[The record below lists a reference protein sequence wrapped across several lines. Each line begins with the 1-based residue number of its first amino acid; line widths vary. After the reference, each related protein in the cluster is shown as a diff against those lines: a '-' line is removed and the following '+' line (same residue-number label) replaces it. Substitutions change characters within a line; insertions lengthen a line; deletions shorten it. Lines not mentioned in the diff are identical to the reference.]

1 MAEEQTF
8 FQRGNADGQQAH
20 EKMLNNANYQGN
32 VSQNHNEI
40 LSDTCQNGYHQKKK
54 KKNPTTNVDQDVEKR
69 EPSYTVGGNVNL
81 FSHCINQYRGFSKY

>member
-40 LSDTCQNGYHQKKK
+40 SPHTCQNGGLQKECNNKCGE
-54 KKNPTTNVDQDVEKR
+54 NGEER
-69 EPSYTVGGNVNL
+69 EPSYTAVGNTN
-81 FSHCINQYRGFSKY
+81 